1 MKWKTKISNA
11 NDEGS
16 VVRGKNLEDLVGKI
30 SYADMVFLLLRG
42 KLPSAEESKMMD
54 AILVCVAE
62 HSIAVPSITSARIA
76 ASGSGSFVQ
85 GVAAGILAIGEHH
98 GGAGEGAAK
107 VLQENLGKSAAEI
120 VAAFSARKERIP
132 GYGHKVYT
140 TDPRTQKLFSIAKDL
155 GIFGSYCNLAL
166 EIEKELEKNG
176 GKKLCLNVD
185 GAIAALISEMGF
197 HWKSGRAFFVI
208 PRTAGISAHVI
219 EELTEEKPF
228 SKRLEEGE
236 YEYLGEK

>member
-1 MKWKTKISNA
+1 MKWKTKISNS

-16 VVRGKNLEDLVGKI
+16 SVRGHKLEDLVGKI

-42 KLPSAEESKMMD
+42 KLPSAEETKMMD

-107 VLQENLGKSAAEI
+107 VFQENLGKSAAEI
-120 VAAFSARKERIP
+120 VSAFSARKERIP

-140 TDPRTQKLFSIAKDL
+140 VDPRTQKLFSIAKDL

-197 HWKSGRAFFVI
+197 HWKTARAFFVI
-208 PRTAGISAHVI
+208 PRTAGISANVI
-219 EELTEEKPF
+219 EELMEEKPF

-236 YEYLGEK
+236 YEYTG